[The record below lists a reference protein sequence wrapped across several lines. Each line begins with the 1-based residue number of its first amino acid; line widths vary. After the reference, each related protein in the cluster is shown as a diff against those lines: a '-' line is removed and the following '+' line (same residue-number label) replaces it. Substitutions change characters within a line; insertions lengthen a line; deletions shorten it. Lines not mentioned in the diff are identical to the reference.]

1 MVQTKTNKVEGKY
14 NNTVVVERFHILQGP
29 AVQAYCDVT
38 INGLI
43 TVYGCKVLKN
53 KKGELYVALPTYES
67 NNGKFYHHVKT
78 ANKNFWLEFQKSIL
92 HQYQIELEKGS
103 INRNT

>member
-1 MVQTKTNKVEGKY
+1 MDQVKTNKVEGKY

-53 KKGELYVALPTYES
+53 KKGELYVALPTYS
-67 NNGKFYHHVKT
+67 GKDGKFYHHVK
-78 ANKNFWLEFQKSIL
+78 AADRNFGLEFQESIL
-92 HQYQIELEKGS
+92 DQYLVELERGAM
-103 INRNT
+103 NR